1 MNKRFDKIRRLY
13 YHPQTHRVAMYGAT
27 LLVATLLFS
36 DPVHAAGSASGASG
50 ASGTKIDLLAQT
62 IAGWAQKVGGVIAF
76 FGGLQT
82 AMGFKNDDPEVKN
95 KGLKTI
101 ASGGLVAAVATGYAS
116 WID

>member
-1 MNKRFDKIRRLY
+1 MTKSWVKAKQVWF
-13 YHPQTHRVAMYGAT
+13 HPKTHQFVMYSVTIIGAVIIFTEPVYAAGGAT
-27 LLVATLLFS
+27 GAT
-36 DPVHAAGSASGASG
+36 
-50 ASGTKIDLLAQT
+50 GTKIDLLAQT
-62 IAGWAQKVGGVIAF
+62 IAGWSQKVGGVIAF

-101 ASGGLVAAVATGYAS
+101 ASGGLVAAVATGYAT

>member
-1 MNKRFDKIRRLY
+1 MTRFEKIRQLY
-13 YHPQTHRVAMYGAT
+13 YHPRTHRMAMFGAT
-27 LLVATLLFS
+27 LLVATFIFS

-50 ASGTKIDLLAQT
+50 ASGNKIDLLAQT

-82 AMGFKNDDPEVKN
+82 AMGFKNDDPEAKN